1 MNSPWQHT
9 KLVKALAPVARPEI
23 VDPTKEYR
31 LLGVRLDGG
40 GPFLRET
47 IPGSQSAA
55 TRLFKVEAGDFIYSR
70 LFAWRGAFGVIASPF
85 DGCYVSGEFPT
96 FRPISDTLDTEFL
109 RLWFR
114 LPSTIKRVEENCTG
128 STPLTRNRFKENFFL
143 DLEIPLPPL
152 PEQQRIVARIEAL
165 AAKIE
170 EARELNNKKAKD
182 LDHLLICMAHRND
195 LDDEKKAQKSWRK
208 IGLEVVLTL
217 VDDSQ
222 PVYADKS
229 YQNLGIY
236 SFGRGLFHKTPIDGA
251 LTSAKTLRKIKKGQF
266 IYSRLF
272 AFEGAYGMV
281 TDDFDECFVSNEYPT
296 FNCSPSYIRGEFVL
310 AYFKSPATWE
320 QIATGSKGL
329 GHRRQRV
336 QPEQIL
342 GHEIWLPPMEWQNQ
356 IAEVQTKMS
365 DLNKHQTESSIE
377 LDALLPSILDK
388 AFRGNL

>member
-1 MNSPWQHT
+1 MNRSWQPT
-9 KLVKALAPVARPEI
+9 KLLKALAPVSRPEN

-31 LLGVRLDGG
+31 LLGIRLEGK

-47 IPGSQSAA
+47 ITGAQSAA
-55 TRLFKVEAGDFIYSR
+55 TKLYKVETGDFIYSR

-85 DGCYVSGEFPT
+85 DDCYVSGEFPT
-96 FRPISDTLDTEFL
+96 FQPISDIVDPEFL

-114 LPSTIKRVEENCTG
+114 LPSTIKQVEENCTG

-143 DLEIPLPPL
+143 DLEIPLPTPS
-152 PEQQRIVARIEAL
+152 EQRRIVERIEAL

-170 EARELNNKKAKD
+170 EAKELNNRKTKD

-195 LDDEKKAQKSWRK
+195 CDDEKKTQKGWKKTR
-208 IGLEVVLTL
+208 LETVLTL
-217 VDDSQ
+217 VDDWQ

-236 SFGRGLFHKTPIDGA
+236 SFGRGLFHKLPIDGA
-251 LTSAKTLRKIKKGQF
+251 LTSAKTLRKVRKGQF

-281 TDDFDECFVSNEYPT
+281 TDDFDERFVSNEYPT
-296 FNCSPSYIRGEFVL
+296 FDCSPSYIRGEFVS

-365 DLNKHQTESSIE
+365 DLNKHQTESNIE

-388 AFRGNL
+388 AFNGEL

>member
-1 MNSPWQHT
+1 MNSSWQPT
-9 KLVKALAPVARPEI
+9 KLFKALAPVSRPEA

-31 LLGVRLDGG
+31 LLGIRLDGG

-47 IPGSQSAA
+47 ITGSQSAA
-55 TRLFKVEAGDFIYSR
+55 TKLSKVEAGDFIYSR

-96 FRPISDTLDTEFL
+96 FRPIQDILDTEFL

-114 LPSTIKRVEENCTG
+114 LPSTIKQVEENCTG

-208 IGLEVVLTL
+208 IRLEAVLTL
-217 VDDSQ
+217 LDDSQ

-251 LTSAKTLRKIKKGQF
+251 LTSAKTLRKVKKGQF

-281 TDDFDECFVSNEYPT
+281 TDDFDERFVSNEYPT
-296 FNCSPSYIRGEFVL
+296 FDCQPSHIRCEFL
-310 AYFKSPATWE
+310 SAYFKSPLTWE
-320 QIATGSKGL
+320 LMAVGSKGL

-342 GHEIWLPPMEWQNQ
+342 GHEIWLPPMKWQNQ
-356 IAEVQTKMS
+356 IAEAQSKLS
-365 DLNKHQTESSIE
+365 DLYKHQTGCNNE
-377 LDALLPSILDK
+377 LGALLPSILDK
-388 AFRGNL
+388 AFRGGL